1 MASCDGRLQYVDA
14 RDLDPIREW
23 KMTAGELKRIP
34 QFYNAVHAYSDTLR
48 GAYERDA
55 FYNKF
60 SLYECEIM
68 MRENMGGG
76 LPISGFYE
84 MKQDVYDIVGRLR
97 AFDAHRLANNK
108 SYCKPGLEQED

>member
-1 MASCDGRLQYVDA
+1 MEVREELRQEIMASYDGRLQYVEA

-34 QFYNAVHAYSDTLR
+34 QFYDTVHAYSDTLK

-84 MKQDVYDIVGRLR
+84 MKQDVYDIAERLR
-97 AFDAHRLANNK
+97 AFEANR
-108 SYCKPGLEQED
+108 

>member
-1 MASCDGRLQYVDA
+1 MALFMWQ
-14 RDLDPIREW
+14 RE
-23 KMTAGELKRIP
+23 
-34 QFYNAVHAYSDTLR
+34 
-48 GAYERDA
+48 A

-84 MKQDVYDIVGRLR
+84 MKQDVYDIAERLR
-97 AFDAHRLANNK
+97 AFEANR
-108 SYCKPGLEQED
+108 